1 VTLPVRADV
10 ILSDLRG
17 VLPLFARNVPAIVD
31 ARRRFLRPGGT
42 LIPGKDTL
50 WAAIVEVPKPYGE
63 LVDPW
68 ERNPFG
74 QDLSPA
80 RQMVVNNFQRVR
92 VSPAELL
99 TVAQLWT
106 TLDYGSIEDPDARGD
121 LEWRVERTGTGH
133 GILVWFDTE
142 LADGIGFSNAP
153 GAPETIY
160 ASLFFPW
167 TQPVSLVPG
176 QAVGLFLE
184 AKLVENDYVWRWTTR
199 IEPPEGTDDSRIYF
213 EQSQLT
219 GAMLSLQQLRR
230 TAADYVPH
238 LSEEGQLHKRTFDL
252 MDGKA
257 SLEEI
262 AHRLV
267 KDFPERFPRWEEALS
282 YASAISQDYSR

>member
-1 VTLPVRADV
+1 
-10 ILSDLRG
+10 
-17 VLPLFARNVPAIVD
+17 
-31 ARRRFLRPGGT
+31 
-42 LIPGKDTL
+42 
-50 WAAIVEVPKPYGE
+50 VEVPKPYGE
-63 LVDPW
+63 LVNPW
-68 ERNPFG
+68 DNNPFG

-92 VSPAELL
+92 VSPDQLL

-106 TLDYGSIEDPDARGD
+106 TLDYRSVDDYDARGHLD
-121 LEWRVERTGTGH
+121 WRVERAGTGH
-133 GILVWFDTE
+133 GISVWFDTE

-153 GAPETIY
+153 SAPEAIY

-176 QAVGLFLE
+176 QAVSLVLE

-199 IEPPEGTDDSRIYF
+199 IEPPEGTDNSRIYF

-219 GAMLSLQQLRR
+219 GAILSLRQLRR

-238 LSEEGQLHKRTFDL
+238 LSEEGQLRQRTFDL

-267 KDFPERFPRWEEALS
+267 KDFPERFPRWEQALS